1 MMKQVNFRVE
11 ESDLDILEEIAVKR
25 RMEQGVNITISDI
38 IRCAISDFIV
48 RENQGYKKDKEVM

>member
-11 ESDLDILEEIAVKR
+11 ESDLDILEEIAVKK

-38 IRCAISDFIV
+38 IRSAISDFIA
-48 RENQGYKKDKEVM
+48 RENTNSNKNKEVM

>member
-11 ESDLDILEEIAVKR
+11 ESDLDILEEIAVKK

-38 IRCAISDFIV
+38 IRSAISDFIV
-48 RENQGYKKDKEVM
+48 RENTNKQ